1 MGKCNG
7 CVCGRRE
14 TKMVGGEKRK
24 WWEEGGVCSPK
35 MIKGN
40 EEGSVW
46 LCFYLIGYF
55 DFSETYHNV
64 LF

>member
-1 MGKCNG
+1 MGEIESGKMQWV
-7 CVCGRRE
+7 CVCVE
-14 TKMVGGEKRK
+14 GEERK

-46 LCFYLIGYF
+46 LCFYLIGYC
-55 DFSETYHNV
+55 DFSETYHNI